1 MRELNPSEI
10 MEAEQ
15 ALKLHFPES
24 LKVYGCVFNIN
35 RGKPQNLEVIVDS
48 WPDFSAIV
56 CKPKIKGA
64 RDREGDF
71 NIHSMFSRDQ
81 GSLRRLLDSPGLL
94 DWGLYT
100 LLAGVD
106 LNYLDAVKALMD
118 QHQVPS
124 RTQGV
129 MRVLSLQS
137 PAQLRP
143 HRSPPGCL
151 IQPLRPEHA
160 ELVNG
165 NWKYGGDADSY
176 NSVRRYITHLPSL
189 CVVPE
194 DGSAAGS
201 PVSWV
206 LLYPHSAL
214 GLLYTLPEYR
224 RRGYARA
231 LVSRFSEMLFEE
243 GYPVYCFVEEGNSA
257 SCSLFQSMGF
267 GDKESYRSVW
277 FEFNGQMNVC

>member
-1 MRELNPSEI
+1 MAVNGPHTSLSRGPDYFSLLHSPNP
-10 MEAEQ
+10 A
-15 ALKLHFPES
+15 ALS
-24 LKVYGCVFNIN
+24 TC
-35 RGKPQNLEVIVDS
+35 NL
-48 WPDFSAIV
+48 FSPV
-56 CKPKIKGA
+56 
-64 RDREGDF
+64 
-71 NIHSMFSRDQ
+71 
-81 GSLRRLLDSPGLL
+81 
-94 DWGLYT
+94 
-100 LLAGVD
+100 
-106 LNYLDAVKALMD
+106 
-118 QHQVPS
+118 
-124 RTQGV
+124 
-129 MRVLSLQS
+129 
-137 PAQLRP
+137 
-143 HRSPPGCL
+143 SPPGCL

-189 CVVPE
+189 CVIPE
-194 DGSAAGS
+194 DGSAAGT

-257 SCSLFQSMGF
+257 SCSLFQSIGF
-267 GDKESYRSVW
+267 GDQESYRSVW
-277 FEFNGQMNVC
+277 FEFNERSK

>member
-35 RGKPQNLEVIVDS
+35 RGKPQNLEVVVDA

-56 CKPKIKGA
+56 CKPKIKGT

-81 GSLRRLLDSPGLL
+81 DSLRRLLDTPGLL
-94 DWGLYT
+94 DWGMYT

-129 MRVLSLQS
+129 MRVLSLGS
-137 PAQLRP
+137 PTQLRAHERP
-143 HRSPPGCL
+143 RS
-151 IQPLRPEHA
+151 H
-160 ELVNG
+160 
-165 NWKYGGDADSY
+165 
-176 NSVRRYITHLPSL
+176 SL
-189 CVVPE
+189 GPMMV
-194 DGSAAGS
+194 
-201 PVSWV
+201 
-206 LLYPHSAL
+206 
-214 GLLYTLPEYR
+214 
-224 RRGYARA
+224 
-231 LVSRFSEMLFEE
+231 
-243 GYPVYCFVEEGNSA
+243 
-257 SCSLFQSMGF
+257 
-267 GDKESYRSVW
+267 
-277 FEFNGQMNVC
+277 